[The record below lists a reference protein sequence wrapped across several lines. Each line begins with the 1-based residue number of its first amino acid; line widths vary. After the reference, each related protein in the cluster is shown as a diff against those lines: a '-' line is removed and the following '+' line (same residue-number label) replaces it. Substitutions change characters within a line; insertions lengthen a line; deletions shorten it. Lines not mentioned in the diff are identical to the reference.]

1 MQRGNDCA
9 VREWELPFAKG
20 FYCNVIAQLGA
31 QLLEFVSR
39 QLLDRDQAPVAV
51 TCGNFDPVDWGGV
64 SVTLSQRGSHVENA
78 VGHRSGS
85 SRQTSD
91 AFHWV
96 LHRGSGTSRISAL
109 CQTQR
114 SQAVIPA

>member
-64 SVTLSQRGSHVENA
+64 SVTL
-78 VGHRSGS
+78 
-85 SRQTSD
+85 RQTSD

-96 LHRGSGTSRISAL
+96 LHRGSGTSRISPS

-114 SQAVIPA
+114 SQPLIPA